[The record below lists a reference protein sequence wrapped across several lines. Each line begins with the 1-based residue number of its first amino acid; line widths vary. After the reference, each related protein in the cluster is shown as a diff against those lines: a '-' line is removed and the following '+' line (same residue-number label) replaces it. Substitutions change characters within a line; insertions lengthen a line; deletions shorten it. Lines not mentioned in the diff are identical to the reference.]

1 MNWITAIFTAVLG
14 WFTGRQRSKTQTLQE
29 VNEIYRK
36 GTEARTK
43 NDPVTDRL
51 YNRD

>member
-14 WFTGRQRSKTQTLQE
+14 WFTGRERSKSQTLQT

-43 NDPVTDRL
+43 RDSATDRL
-51 YNRD
+51 YDRD